1 LRNYFVTNFT
11 LINNFG
17 WSLLDIENQIYW
29 ERDIYLKLVADYE
42 EQKKQKQMQKMHGSE
57 YFNL

>member
-1 LRNYFVTNFT
+1 
-11 LINNFG
+11 LINNFN
-17 WSLLDIENQIYW
+17 WSLEDIENCIFW

-42 EQKKQKQMQKMHGSE
+42 EKKKQKQMQKMTSGD